1 MTTRVA
7 IIGAGPCGLSQ
18 LQAFELARQK
28 DAEIPEVVFF
38 EGQQAWGGLW
48 NYTWRTGTDEY
59 GDPVHGSM
67 YRYLWSNGPKECLEF
82 ADYTFEEHFGKPIP
96 SFPPREALADYVFAR
111 AKRSKLD
118 RYVQLNTIVKHVEYS
133 DDDGNFKVTV
143 RDRSVDVQ
151 HTEEFDY
158 VIVAT
163 GHFSIPNV
171 PHFEGIEK
179 FPGRV
184 LHGHDF
190 REAREFRGQD
200 ILVIGASYS
209 AEDIAL
215 QCHKYGAKSVTMSY
229 RTAAMGFKWPETMDE
244 RPLLQKLDEDG
255 TAHFKDG
262 SSKNF
267 DAMIMCTG
275 YLHHFPFL
283 EDSLRLKTHNRLSPP
298 GIYKGIFWRDN
309 PKLMYLGMQDQ
320 FYTFSMFDLQAWYA
334 RDAILGRIALPST
347 EEMDADI
354 AKWVEREEALGDPIE
369 QIDFQTD
376 YCKDLADPVD
386 YPDFDLDLLA
396 DNFKEWEHDKEH
408 DITTYRDSTFKSSCT
423 GTMSPSHHTQ
433 WLEAMDDSL
442 KTYLDT
448 R

>member
-1 MTTRVA
+1 
-7 IIGAGPCGLSQ
+7 
-18 LQAFELARQK
+18 
-28 DAEIPEVVFF
+28 
-38 EGQQAWGGLW
+38 
-48 NYTWRTGTDEY
+48 
-59 GDPVHGSM
+59 
-67 YRYLWSNGPKECLEF
+67 
-82 ADYTFEEHFGKPIP
+82 
-96 SFPPREALADYVFAR
+96 
-111 AKRSKLD
+111 
-118 RYVQLNTIVKHVEYS
+118 
-133 DDDGNFKVTV
+133 
-143 RDRSVDVQ
+143 
-151 HTEEFDY
+151 
-158 VIVAT
+158 
-163 GHFSIPNV
+163 
-171 PHFEGIEK
+171 
-179 FPGRV
+179 
-184 LHGHDF
+184 
-190 REAREFRGQD
+190 
-200 ILVIGASYS
+200 
-209 AEDIAL
+209 
-215 QCHKYGAKSVTMSY
+215 
-229 RTAAMGFKWPETMDE
+229 MGFNWPETMDE

-262 SSKNF
+262 SSKKF

-283 EDSLRLKTHNRLSPP
+283 EDSLRLKTHNRLNPTQ
-298 GIYKGIFWRDN
+298 IYKGIFWRDN

-334 RDAILGRIALPST
+334 RDVILGRIALPST
-347 EEMDADI
+347 QEMDADI
-354 AKWVEREEALGDPIE
+354 AKWVEREEALADPIE

-386 YPDFDLDLLA
+386 YPHLDLDLLA